1 MRQRS
6 FIAVS
11 AVLAGTICLTG
22 CVALREPAIDESSV
36 TKSAGERPNIMLIMA
51 DDIGIEGFGCY
62 GGTSYD
68 TPVIDALARDG
79 VRFTQCHSQPLCTPS
94 RVKIMTGRSNIHN
107 YRHFGIM
114 DPDEPTFGPMMRQAG
129 YATTVAGK
137 WQLYGAENYGELA
150 GTGMHG
156 REAGFDEYCLW
167 QIDRL
172 GSRYWDPHI
181 ERNGRVL
188 DDVVGKYGPDIFCGF
203 ICDFIERHTNE
214 PFFIY
219 YPMALV
225 HNPFV
230 PTPDSADRESKDRQQ
245 NFADMVAYMDHLVG
259 RIVEQLDEL
268 GLRENTMILFTAD
281 NGTNRNITSMM
292 GQIPVRGGKGRT
304 TDAGTHV
311 PLVVS
316 WPGGARAGL
325 VCEDLVGFSDFVPT
339 IAQVAGIDPAS
350 VGLQPDGRSFLPQIR
365 GEPGAPRQW
374 IFCYYNPRPGRR
386 GFPERRFARDER
398 WKLYGDGKLHDLRA
412 DPQEEHPIDPP
423 AEDAAAAGARR
434 QLQAAID
441 SFPKQPARIPPPPGE
456 ASE

>member
-6 FIAVS
+6 FIAAFVT
-11 AVLAGTICLTG
+11 LAATYCLAG
-22 CVALREPAIDESSV
+22 CVALREPAIDESAV
-36 TKSAGERPNIMLIMA
+36 TKSAGERPNIILIMA

-68 TPVIDALARDG
+68 TPAIDALARDG

-94 RVKIMTGRSNIHN
+94 RVKVMTGRSNIYD
-107 YRHFGIM
+107 YRHFGII

-129 YATTVAGK
+129 YTTAVAGK

-181 ERNGRVL
+181 EQNGRVL
-188 DDVVGKYGPDIFCGF
+188 NNVAGRYGPDIFCDF
-203 ICDFIERHTNE
+203 ICDFMQRHKDG

-219 YPMALV
+219 YPMALA

-230 PTPDSADRESKDRQQ
+230 PTPDSADRESKDRQK
-245 NFADMVAYMDHLVG
+245 NFVDMVAYMDRIVG
-259 RIVEQLDEL
+259 RIVDQLDRL
-268 GLRENTMILFTAD
+268 GLRENTMIIFTAD

-292 GQIPVRGGKGRT
+292 GEIAVRGGKGRT

-316 WPGGARAGL
+316 WPAGARAGSA
-325 VCEDLVGFSDFVPT
+325 CDDLVDFSDFVPT
-339 IAQVAGIDPAS
+339 IAQAAGIDPSSA
-350 VGLQPDGRSFLPQIR
+350 GLQPDGRSFLPQIR
-365 GEPGAPRQW
+365 GEAGAPRQW
-374 IFCYYNPRPGRR
+374 IFCYYNPRPGRK
-386 GFPERRFARDER
+386 GFPEQRFARDKR
-398 WKLYGDGKLHDLRA
+398 WKLFGDGRLFDLNV
-412 DPQEEHPIDPP
+412 DPQEREPLDPQTEEETA
-423 AEDAAAAGARR
+423 AEARR
-434 QLQAAID
+434 RLQAAID
-441 SFPKQPARIPPPPGE
+441 SFPRRPQKINTPQ
-456 ASE
+456 

>member
-1 MRQRS
+1 MHNRP
-6 FIAVS
+6 FIGCLSASATVS
-11 AVLAGTICLTG
+11 LLAGCA
-22 CVALREPAIDESSV
+22 ALREPAIDESAMDRSP
-36 TKSAGERPNIMLIMA
+36 AERPNIILIMA

-62 GGTSYD
+62 GGTSYEM
-68 TPVIDALARDG
+68 PAIDRLARDG

-129 YATTVAGK
+129 YATAVAGK

-156 REAGFDEYCLW
+156 RDAGFDEYCLW

-172 GSRYWDPHI
+172 GSRYWDPLI

-188 DDVVGKYGPDIFCGF
+188 DDVAGKYGPDIFCDF
-203 ICDFIERHTNE
+203 ICDYIERHE
-214 PFFIY
+214 DGPFFIY

-230 PTPDSADRESKDRQQ
+230 PAPDSADHESKDRQK
-245 NFADMVAYMDHLVG
+245 NFADMVAYMDRIVG
-259 RIVEQLDEL
+259 RIIDQLDRL
-268 GLRENTMILFTAD
+268 GLRESTMIIFTAD

-292 GQIPVRGGKGRT
+292 GEIAVRGGKGRT

-311 PLVVS
+311 PFVVS
-316 WPGGARAGL
+316 WPAGARANS
-325 VCEDLVGFSDFVPT
+325 VCADLVDFSDFVPT
-339 IAQVAGIDPAS
+339 IAEAAGIEPAS
-350 VGLQPDGRSFLPQIR
+350 AGLQPDGRSFLPQIR
-365 GEPGAPRQW
+365 GEPGAPREW
-374 IFCYYNPRPGRR
+374 IFCYYNPRPGRK

-398 WKLYGDGKLHDLRA
+398 WKLYGDGKLYDLRA
-412 DPQEEHPIDPP
+412 DPQEEYPIDPQ
-423 AEDAAAAGARR
+423 AEDAMSIAA
-434 QLQAAID
+434 QKKLQAAID
-441 SFPKQPARIPPPPGE
+441 SFPRRPQKINATQ
-456 ASE
+456 

>member
-1 MRQRS
+1 MDSPS
-6 FIAVS
+6 FIGCLSASVAVS
-11 AVLAGTICLTG
+11 LLAG
-22 CVALREPAIDESSV
+22 CVALREPAPDESALS
-36 TKSAGERPNIMLIMA
+36 KPPARRPNIILIMA

-62 GGTSYD
+62 GGTSYG
-68 TPVIDALARDG
+68 TPVIDALAREG

-94 RVKIMTGRSNIHN
+94 RMKIMTGRSNIYN

-129 YATTVAGK
+129 YATAVAGK

-150 GTGMHG
+150 GTGMHA

-188 DDVVGKYGPDIFCGF
+188 EDVAGKYGPDIFCDF
-203 ICDFIERHTNE
+203 ICDYIERHKDG
-214 PFFIY
+214 PFFVY

-230 PTPDSADRESKDRQQ
+230 PTPDSADRESKRRQR
-245 NFADMVAYMDHLVG
+245 NFADMVAYMDGLVG
-259 RIVEQLDEL
+259 RIVAQLDEL

-292 GQIPVRGGKGRT
+292 GETAVRGGKGRT

-311 PLVVS
+311 PLVLN
-316 WPGGARAGL
+316 WPAGAATGAI
-325 VCEDLVGFSDFVPT
+325 CEDLVDFSDFVPT
-339 IAQVAGIDPAS
+339 IAQAAGIDPAS
-350 VGLQPDGRSFLPQIR
+350 AGLRPDGRSFLPQIR
-365 GEPGAPRQW
+365 GEPGAPREW
-374 IFCYYNPRPGRR
+374 IFCYYNPRPGRK

-398 WKLYGDGKLHDLRA
+398 WKLYGDGRLFDLHA
-412 DPQEEHPIDPP
+412 DPREEDPIDPQ
-423 AEDAAAAGARR
+423 AEEGTAAEARR
-434 QLQAAID
+434 RLQAAID
-441 SFPKQPARIPPPPGE
+441 SFPQRPQKINAVQ
-456 ASE
+456 